1 MSHIM
6 LRMLLIFFM
15 GFSSGLPLLLVG
27 GTLQAWMKDTQVDL
41 SIIGLFSLV
50 GLPYT
55 LKFLWAPFMD
65 RFIPFKLGRRRSW
78 MLLTQAALVVSL
90 FFLSLLNPAQT
101 PLLVAG
107 VALILTFFS
116 ASQDIVLDAY
126 RREFL
131 KDEELGLGSSFF
143 VNGYRI
149 GMIVAGAFALFL
161 ADQIAWSLVY
171 KIMAAFMGVGIL
183 ITFIS
188 PEPKVEAVPPKSLRE
203 AVIDPFKDYFLRSNA
218 WVILF
223 FILLYKLGDS
233 MASSMTTPFIL
244 DLGFSKTDMATI
256 AKTFGLIATIVGG
269 FVGGALMLRMS
280 VLKSLWYF
288 GFLQMVSTAGFALL
302 AWQGKNIITLTAV
315 VAFENFSAG
324 LGTVAYGAFMASLC
338 NKKFTATQFALLS
351 SLMGIPRVIF
361 SAPTGYLVQSFG
373 WSTFFIFCTL
383 IALPGML
390 LLFKIAPAMQE
401 KG

>member
-1 MSHIM
+1 
-6 LRMLLIFFM
+6 MLLIFFM

-101 PLLVAG
+101 PFLVAG